1 MLVGINGRKLLP
13 SKKKMYYIKKCSTNS
28 VPQNSQ
34 YFEPLSLNVLELR
47 FHNNFPKSLLKDFIH
62 KITNQTTQ
70 IPTLMLYDSMI
81 IMRYN
86 NDNSVLESGNI
97 ILKDFTGLRILNI
110 SHLIFNLCYSVLV
123 TLFYLVKATLLKTKL
138 LIFIL
143 EASLLFL
150 LET

>member
-1 MLVGINGRKLLP
+1 
-13 SKKKMYYIKKCSTNS
+13 MYYIKKCSTNS

-34 YFEPLSLNVLELR
+34 YFEPVSLNVLELR
-47 FHNNFPKSLLKDFIH
+47 FHDNFPKSLLKDFIH

-97 ILKDFTGLRILNI
+97 ILKDFIGLRIFNI

-143 EASLLFL
+143 EASLLLL

>member
-13 SKKKMYYIKKCSTNS
+13 SKEKCIILRNVQQTLFHSIVS
-28 VPQNSQ
+28 ILK
-34 YFEPLSLNVLELR
+34 PLSLNVLELR
-47 FHNNFPKSLLKDFIH
+47 FHDNFPKSLLKDFIH

-81 IMRYN
+81 IMRCN
-86 NDNSVLESGNI
+86 KDNSVLESDNI
-97 ILKDFTGLRILNI
+97 ILKDFIGLRIFNI
-110 SHLIFNLCYSVLV
+110 SHLIFNQCYSVLV

-143 EASLLFL
+143 EASLPLL

>member
-1 MLVGINGRKLLP
+1 
-13 SKKKMYYIKKCSTNS
+13 
-28 VPQNSQ
+28 
-34 YFEPLSLNVLELR
+34 
-47 FHNNFPKSLLKDFIH
+47 
-62 KITNQTTQ
+62 
-70 IPTLMLYDSMI
+70 MLYDSMI

-97 ILKDFTGLRILNI
+97 ILKDFIELRIFNI

-143 EASLLFL
+143 EASLLLL

>member
-13 SKKKMYYIKKCSTNS
+13 SKEKCIILRNVQQTLFHRIVSILK
-28 VPQNSQ
+28 
-34 YFEPLSLNVLELR
+34 PLSLNVLELR
-47 FHNNFPKSLLKDFIH
+47 FHDNFPKSLLKDFIH

-81 IMRYN
+81 IMRCN
-86 NDNSVLESGNI
+86 KDNSVLESGNI
-97 ILKDFTGLRILNI
+97 ILKDFIGLRIFNI
-110 SHLIFNLCYSVLV
+110 SHLIFNQCYSVLV
-123 TLFYLVKATLLKTKL
+123 TLFYLVKAMLLKTKL

-143 EASLLFL
+143 EASLPLL